1 MMSQLTLQHFL
12 ALAAILFATGLFAVI
27 TRKNSIAILLGVELM
42 LNAANIN
49 LIAFQRFLAPVQ
61 IVDVAGKM
69 YIVEL
74 FNLAID
80 GQIFALIVITL
91 AACEAAVGLAI
102 ILNVYRTLRTT
113 TADEVSLL
121 KW

>member
-1 MMSQLTLQHFL
+1 VIQLPHYL
-12 ALAAILFATGLFAVI
+12 AVSAILFALGLFGVV
-27 TRKNSIAILLGVELM
+27 TRRNAIGMLMGIELM

-49 LIAFQRFLAPVQ
+49 FVAFGKQFIGPLGN
-61 IVDVAGKM
+61 VAG
-69 YIVEL
+69 L
-74 FNLAID
+74 Q

-102 ILNVYRTLRTT
+102 ILQLYRNLHTVDPDQV
-113 TADEVSLL
+113 AQM

>member
-1 MMSQLTLQHFL
+1 MALQQLGLQHFL
-12 ALAAILFATGLFAVI
+12 ALSAILFAVGLFGVI
-27 TRKNSIAILLGVELM
+27 SRRNSIAILLGVELM

-49 LIAFQRFLAPVQ
+49 LVAFQRYLAPP
-61 IVDVAGKM
+61 AG
-69 YIVEL
+69 L
-74 FNLAID
+74 NLVLD

-102 ILNVYRTLRTT
+102 ILNVYRVLRTT

>member
-1 MMSQLTLQHFL
+1 MVPQPLGIHHFL
-12 ALAAILFATGLFAVI
+12 ALSGVLFAIGLFGVLS
-27 TRKNSIAILLGVELM
+27 RRNSIAILLGVELM
-42 LNAANIN
+42 LNAANLN
-49 LIAFQRFLAPVQ
+49 LIAFQRYLAPPV
-61 IVDVAGKM
+61 G
-69 YIVEL
+69 L
-74 FNLAID
+74 NLVVD

-102 ILNVYRTLRTT
+102 ILNVYRVLRTT

>member
-1 MMSQLTLQHFL
+1 MSWQLDLPHYL
-12 ALAAILFATGLFAVI
+12 ALSAVLFAIGLFAVI
-27 TRKNSIAILLGVELM
+27 SRKNSIAILLGIELM

-49 LIAFQRFLAPVQ
+49 LIAFQRYLAPLIREQPAV
-61 IVDVAGKM
+61 
-69 YIVEL
+69 
-74 FNLAID
+74 NLVLD

-102 ILNVYRTLRTT
+102 ILNVYRVLKTT

>member
-1 MMSQLTLQHFL
+1 MELQQLGLPHYL
-12 ALAAILFATGLFAVI
+12 ALAALLFAIGLFAVI
-27 TRKNSIAILLGVELM
+27 SRRNSIAILLGVELM

-49 LIAFQRFLAPVQ
+49 LVAFQRYLAPTFGAEPPMV
-61 IVDVAGKM
+61 
-69 YIVEL
+69 
-74 FNLAID
+74 NLVLD
-80 GQIFALIVITL
+80 GQIFALVIITL

-102 ILNVYRTLRTT
+102 ILNVYRVLRTT